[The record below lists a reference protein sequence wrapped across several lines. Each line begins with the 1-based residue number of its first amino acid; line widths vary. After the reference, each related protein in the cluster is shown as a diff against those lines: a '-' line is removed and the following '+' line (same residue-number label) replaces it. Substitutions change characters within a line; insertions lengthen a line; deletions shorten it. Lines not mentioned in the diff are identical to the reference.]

1 MIAFKNKKTGNIIRT
16 DNEVT
21 IALME
26 KSPNYSA
33 VVSKGD
39 KTADKSA
46 ENKKSE

>member
-1 MIAFKNKKTGNIIRT
+1 MTAFKNNKTGNIIRT
-16 DNEVT
+16 DNKVT

-26 KSPNYSA
+26 KTPNYSA
-33 VVSKGD
+33 VVTKGD